1 MMLSEAQIER
11 VWQGMLGAEIRANY
25 FADLTERYNRRQRW
39 ATWGTLF
46 MSSGALATIL
56 IQLPPQ
62 WAWVRAVFAAIATAL
77 SLYSVVRQNNKLAVD
92 AADLYARWNKLSC
105 EYENLWEDVTVDGA
119 ASILDALTDH
129 GRELSKSATAF
140 PNDKRAMLK
149 WEEHVL
155 AHRLQPQT

>member
-1 MMLSEAQIER
+1 MLSEAQIER

-25 FADLTERYNRRQRW
+25 FAELTERYNRRQRW

-56 IQLPPQ
+56 IQLPAQ
-62 WAWVRAVFAAIATAL
+62 WAWVRAVFAAVATAL
-77 SLYSVVRQNNKLAVD
+77 SLYSVVRQNSKLSVD
-92 AADLYARWNKLSC
+92 AADLYARWNKLSSQ
-105 EYENLWEDVTVDGA
+105 YEKLWEDVTVDGA
-119 ASILDALTDH
+119 IDILEALTEH

-140 PNDKRAMLK
+140 PNDERAMLK
-149 WEEHVL
+149 WENHVI